1 MLVISRKKGESLLI
15 GDDIEITVEK
25 IDSSSVKISIKAPKE
40 KVILRKEVYEKVKD
54 ENSNAIATTKDILK
68 ILKYEDNMYTANPYN
83 IYKQNSVNM
92 ASSQQLLLM
101 LLDGAVKYTKIAR
114 MAILNKDIAKAHK
127 ELVRVQDIFL
137 ELMITMDKNTKYMED
152 LYNIYD
158 FIKNELVKANIKK
171 DITIIDN
178 TLPLIEEIRDMW
190 YEVDAKIKSGK

>member
-1 MLVISRKKGESLLI
+1 
-15 GDDIEITVEK
+15 
-25 IDSSSVKISIKAPKE
+25 
-40 KVILRKEVYEKVKD
+40 
-54 ENSNAIATTKDILK
+54 
-68 ILKYEDNMYTANPYN
+68 MYTANPYN
-83 IYKQNSVNM
+83 IYKHNSVNM

-114 MAILNKDIAKAHK
+114 MAILNKDIARAHK

-158 FIKNELVKANIKK
+158 FIKNELAKANIKK

>member
-1 MLVISRKKGESLLI
+1 
-15 GDDIEITVEK
+15 
-25 IDSSSVKISIKAPKE
+25 
-40 KVILRKEVYEKVKD
+40 
-54 ENSNAIATTKDILK
+54 
-68 ILKYEDNMYTANPYN
+68 MYTANPYN

-114 MAILNKDIAKAHK
+114 MAILNKDIPRAHK

-152 LYNIYD
+152 LYNLYD
-158 FIKNELVKANIKK
+158 FIKNELAKANMKK
-171 DITIIDN
+171 DVKIIDEI
-178 TLPLIEEIRDMW
+178 LPIIEEIRDMW

>member
-1 MLVISRKKGESLLI
+1 
-15 GDDIEITVEK
+15 
-25 IDSSSVKISIKAPKE
+25 
-40 KVILRKEVYEKVKD
+40 
-54 ENSNAIATTKDILK
+54 
-68 ILKYEDNMYTANPYN
+68 MYTANPYN

-114 MAILNKDIAKAHK
+114 MAILNKDIARAHK

-158 FIKNELVKANIKK
+158 FIKNELAKANIKK

-178 TLPLIEEIRDMW
+178 TLPLIEVIRDMW

>member
-1 MLVISRKKGESLLI
+1 
-15 GDDIEITVEK
+15 
-25 IDSSSVKISIKAPKE
+25 
-40 KVILRKEVYEKVKD
+40 
-54 ENSNAIATTKDILK
+54 
-68 ILKYEDNMYTANPYN
+68 MYTANPYN

-114 MAILNKDIAKAHK
+114 MAILNKDIARAHK

-178 TLPLIEEIRDMW
+178 TLPLIEEIRDMC
-190 YEVDAKIKSGK
+190 YDVDAKIKSGK

>member
-1 MLVISRKKGESLLI
+1 
-15 GDDIEITVEK
+15 
-25 IDSSSVKISIKAPKE
+25 
-40 KVILRKEVYEKVKD
+40 
-54 ENSNAIATTKDILK
+54 
-68 ILKYEDNMYTANPYN
+68 MYTANPYN

-114 MAILNKDIAKAHK
+114 MAILNKDIARAHK

-190 YEVDAKIKSGK
+190 YEVDRKIKSSK

>member
-1 MLVISRKKGESLLI
+1 
-15 GDDIEITVEK
+15 
-25 IDSSSVKISIKAPKE
+25 
-40 KVILRKEVYEKVKD
+40 
-54 ENSNAIATTKDILK
+54 
-68 ILKYEDNMYTANPYN
+68 MYTSNPYN

-114 MAILNKDIAKAHK
+114 MAILNKDIPRAHK

-158 FIKNELVKANIKK
+158 FIKNELAKANIKK

>member
-1 MLVISRKKGESLLI
+1 
-15 GDDIEITVEK
+15 
-25 IDSSSVKISIKAPKE
+25 
-40 KVILRKEVYEKVKD
+40 
-54 ENSNAIATTKDILK
+54 
-68 ILKYEDNMYTANPYN
+68 MYTANPYN

-114 MAILNKDIAKAHK
+114 MAILNKDIPRAHK

-158 FIKNELVKANIKK
+158 FIKNELAKANMKK
-171 DITIIDN
+171 DVKIIDEI
-178 TLPLIEEIRDMW
+178 LPIIEEIRDMW
-190 YEVDAKIKSGK
+190 YEVDKKIKSGK

>member
-1 MLVISRKKGESLLI
+1 
-15 GDDIEITVEK
+15 
-25 IDSSSVKISIKAPKE
+25 
-40 KVILRKEVYEKVKD
+40 
-54 ENSNAIATTKDILK
+54 
-68 ILKYEDNMYTANPYN
+68 MYTANPYN

-114 MAILNKDIAKAHK
+114 MAILNKDIARAHK

-137 ELMITMDKNTKYMED
+137 ELMITMDKNTKYMEA

>member
-1 MLVISRKKGESLLI
+1 
-15 GDDIEITVEK
+15 
-25 IDSSSVKISIKAPKE
+25 
-40 KVILRKEVYEKVKD
+40 
-54 ENSNAIATTKDILK
+54 
-68 ILKYEDNMYTANPYN
+68 MYTANPYN

-137 ELMITMDKNTKYMED
+137 ELMITMDKNTKYMEY

>member
-1 MLVISRKKGESLLI
+1 
-15 GDDIEITVEK
+15 
-25 IDSSSVKISIKAPKE
+25 
-40 KVILRKEVYEKVKD
+40 
-54 ENSNAIATTKDILK
+54 
-68 ILKYEDNMYTANPYN
+68 MYSANPYN

-114 MAILNKDIAKAHK
+114 MAILNKDIPRAHK
-127 ELVRVQDIFL
+127 ELIRVQDIFL

-158 FIKNELVKANIKK
+158 FIKNELAKANMKK
-171 DITIIDN
+171 DINIIDN

-190 YEVDAKIKSGK
+190 YEVDKKIKSGK

>member
-1 MLVISRKKGESLLI
+1 
-15 GDDIEITVEK
+15 
-25 IDSSSVKISIKAPKE
+25 
-40 KVILRKEVYEKVKD
+40 
-54 ENSNAIATTKDILK
+54 
-68 ILKYEDNMYTANPYN
+68 MYTSNPYN

-114 MAILNKDIAKAHK
+114 MAILNKDIARAHK

-158 FIKNELVKANIKK
+158 FIKNEIAKANIKK

-178 TLPLIEEIRDMW
+178 TLPLMEEIRDMW

>member
-1 MLVISRKKGESLLI
+1 
-15 GDDIEITVEK
+15 
-25 IDSSSVKISIKAPKE
+25 
-40 KVILRKEVYEKVKD
+40 
-54 ENSNAIATTKDILK
+54 
-68 ILKYEDNMYTANPYN
+68 MYTSNPYN

-114 MAILNKDIAKAHK
+114 MAILNKDIARAHK

-158 FIKNELVKANIKK
+158 FIKNELAKANIKK

-190 YEVDAKIKSGK
+190 YEVDAKIKSGE

>member
-1 MLVISRKKGESLLI
+1 
-15 GDDIEITVEK
+15 
-25 IDSSSVKISIKAPKE
+25 
-40 KVILRKEVYEKVKD
+40 
-54 ENSNAIATTKDILK
+54 
-68 ILKYEDNMYTANPYN
+68 MYTSNPYN

-114 MAILNKDIAKAHK
+114 MAILNKDIARAHK

-158 FIKNELVKANIKK
+158 FIKNELAKANIKK

-178 TLPLIEEIRDMW
+178 TLPLIEAIRDMW

>member
-1 MLVISRKKGESLLI
+1 
-15 GDDIEITVEK
+15 
-25 IDSSSVKISIKAPKE
+25 
-40 KVILRKEVYEKVKD
+40 
-54 ENSNAIATTKDILK
+54 
-68 ILKYEDNMYTANPYN
+68 MYTANPYN
-83 IYKQNSVNM
+83 MYKQNSVNM

-114 MAILNKDIAKAHK
+114 MAILNKDIARAHK

-158 FIKNELVKANIKK
+158 FIKNELAKANIKK

>member
-1 MLVISRKKGESLLI
+1 
-15 GDDIEITVEK
+15 
-25 IDSSSVKISIKAPKE
+25 
-40 KVILRKEVYEKVKD
+40 
-54 ENSNAIATTKDILK
+54 
-68 ILKYEDNMYTANPYN
+68 MYTANPYN

-152 LYNIYD
+152 LYNLYD
-158 FIKNELVKANIKK
+158 FIKNELAKANMKK
-171 DITIIDN
+171 DVKIIDEI
-178 TLPLIEEIRDMW
+178 LPIIEEIRDMW
-190 YEVDAKIKSGK
+190 YEVDKKIKSGK

>member
-1 MLVISRKKGESLLI
+1 
-15 GDDIEITVEK
+15 
-25 IDSSSVKISIKAPKE
+25 
-40 KVILRKEVYEKVKD
+40 
-54 ENSNAIATTKDILK
+54 
-68 ILKYEDNMYTANPYN
+68 MYTANPYN

-101 LLDGAVKYTKIAR
+101 LLDGAVKYTKISR
-114 MAILNKDIAKAHK
+114 MAILNKDIARAHK